1 MKKILVDNRQTARV
15 PIRSALNAQEHPK
28 HKLTSKRTWRD
39 KITHCRKKYTS
50 YGHQNLCVYLA
61 ISENAIPGL
70 FEVCTHIG
78 VDYFMVE
85 CGVFSIYDSA
95 ADAFFCL
102 YNERHGAMDV
112 AAQANCT

>member
-1 MKKILVDNRQTARV
+1 M
-15 PIRSALNAQEHPK
+15 
-28 HKLTSKRTWRD
+28 
-39 KITHCRKKYTS
+39 
-50 YGHQNLCVYLA
+50 CVYLT
-61 ISENAIPGL
+61 ISENGISGL
-70 FEVCTHIG
+70 FGGCMCIG